1 MHFFAKESST
11 KLSRVSLWEYESPTT
26 IRTMIKFLES
36 TQMKKV
42 IATLVAGLFASAV
55 FAQAPVAP
63 ATPAAPAAKTEMK
76 APAKHHAKKKAT
88 KKKAKA
94 HKKAHT
100 TAAAPAPAVK

>member
-1 MHFFAKESST
+1 MHFFAKRSST
-11 KLSRVSLWEYESPTT
+11 ELSGVSLWEYESPTT

-63 ATPAAPAAKTEMK
+63 ATPAAPAAKAEMK
-76 APAKHHAKKKAT
+76 APAKHAKKKAT

-94 HKKAHT
+94 HKAHT
-100 TAAAPAPAVK
+100 TAAAPAPAAVK